1 MSENVRSVFVSST
14 PLSSPRLLHS
24 NKSEKIEKSEPR
36 KNSDLLN
43 TLIAAIEERNFPK
56 VMKLINTMEQFDNI
70 YLAITENEKLKIQLS
85 AAENVAEKLLE
96 QNKTLKQTVMV
107 N

>member
-1 MSENVRSVFVSST
+1 
-14 PLSSPRLLHS
+14 
-24 NKSEKIEKSEPR
+24 
-36 KNSDLLN
+36 
-43 TLIAAIEERNFPK
+43 
-56 VMKLINTMEQFDNI
+56 MKLINTMEQFDNI